1 MVTANSILKPKQMFT
16 REDLRELVGA
26 ENGWRLSLFM
36 PLVRTGR
43 DVRQAPILLKD
54 LRARASEAL
63 EERNASPAERD
74 GILSVIDQI
83 LHEAETA
90 VIQGEGM
97 AIFASEHH
105 AFAYLLPLRPESSV
119 TVDRRFRLDPILPLL
134 FEDGRFYLLALA
146 LKEIKLFEGDRAG
159 LREVSLEGVT
169 TDMRDALQF
178 EDSESHLS
186 FHTSTG
192 SPGAGMLRSPMYFGH
207 GGGKGD
213 VKEMKR
219 DILQFFHQL
228 DAELKP
234 KMADTGRPL
243 LLAGVEMLLP
253 IFREAN
259 SYPRI
264 LDASLPAHLDRFSG
278 IAELHAQAWARFQ
291 REAKAYRTSIL
302 ARYRER
308 LATSDTAAG
317 ITEVVP
323 LADQGRISHLFI
335 RRGYQAAGTY
345 DPSNGKVVVSGLPM
359 SGDEDL
365 VSHAAIQTI
374 MGAGNVYAV
383 EAGEIPGGADIA
395 ALCRY

>member
-1 MVTANSILKPKQMFT
+1 MVTENSILKLKQMFT

-26 ENGWRLSLFM
+26 GNGWRLSLFM

-54 LRARASEAL
+54 LRARAAGAL
-63 EERNASPAERD
+63 EARQAAPAARD

-83 LHEAETA
+83 LHEADTA

-105 AFAYLLPLRPESSV
+105 AFAYLLPLRPDASV
-119 TVDRRFRLDPILPLL
+119 SVDRRFRLDPILPLL
-134 FEDGRFYLLALA
+134 FEDGRFYLLSLA
-146 LKEIKLFEGDRAG
+146 LKDIKLFEGDRAG
-159 LREVSLEGVT
+159 LREVALEGVT
-169 TDMRDALQF
+169 TNMRDALRF
-178 EDSESHLS
+178 EDSESYLG

-192 SPGAGMLRSPMYFGH
+192 SPGMGARPPQYYGQ

-219 DILQFFHQL
+219 DILQFFQQL

-234 KMADTGRPL
+234 RMADTARPL

-259 SYPRI
+259 SYPRT
-264 LDASLPAHLDRFSG
+264 LDASLPAHLDRISG
-278 IAELHAQAWARFQ
+278 ISELHSQAWARFE
-291 REAKAYRTSIL
+291 RETRAFRDSIL

-317 ITEVVP
+317 ISEVVP

-335 RRGYQAAGTY
+335 RRGYLAAGAYEPAT
-345 DPSNGKVVVSGLPM
+345 GKVVLSGLPR

-365 VSHAAIQTI
+365 VSHAAVQTI
-374 MGAGNVYAV
+374 MGAGNVFAV